1 MCAVEYFASVEKEGL
16 VSDHEAQRAAD
27 GRVNISRLKVWAY
40 SGLRPDSNLRSILL
54 VEPEVMTV
62 GEFLARSSTW
72 LKIARLEEPRES
84 KGA

>member
-1 MCAVEYFASVEKEGL
+1 MCAATHFTSVEKDWP
-16 VSDHEAQRAAD
+16 VDHDESQRAANR
-27 GRVNISRLKVWAY
+27 RVNISRLKKWAY

-62 GEFLARSSTW
+62 GEFLAKSSTW